1 MAWNV
6 CQTCSRVLIFK
17 PICMKSFFIS
27 LFIAVCAN
35 LSVSA
40 QTKFSVSYNDTVSI
54 AEPLKIKYIVEDDK
68 EFEITPKPL
77 KIKNS
82 FMELLAGPYTST
94 YNSFKMDN
102 GKLTTHKSIIFT
114 YIFLCN
120 KSGMYNVPSLTVTDS
135 VGNEKSFTDDMS
147 FYVSNDAKYRK
158 QKDSMVDEFAD
169 IDMEDTTVNTA
180 KSKILEIVAV
190 VDKNKISLGDSIK
203 CQIHLFTNL
212 DVVSLNTLKDL
223 EVDNAIRHEIPTD
236 TQKTFKETIYKEM
249 PVKTVLWDEYYLI
262 PLQAGTIKIEN
273 ASFKAFYSEHDPN
286 IDPIEAFFNAK
297 SCRIERD
304 SVLTIKSVYF
314 KVTPKELYNKNIN
327 TTAVANTRSSVGIVL
342 DRSSSLFT
350 TEDTLRANY
359 YLLENDFMKRFLP
372 NINRNYDLTIFAKHP
387 YKIFKDDLEEYAN
400 SIKDSNNDG
409 SAVYDAILSA
419 ITDRE
424 TGKIDK
430 KSIILLTDGSD
441 NCSRISA
448 NTLTNI
454 LLENGI
460 RVDVVAF
467 ASKMDSV
474 YYVFKD
480 SIDTN
485 GDDIYDDVEL
495 RNTLIEN
502 GQNLDNIKEIATA
515 TGGVFIQVCNETQLS
530 EAIQQIQNAISFEKR
545 PLKKPAKMFKPD
557 RGMLMKLFKEIY
569 DVSKIPL

>member
-1 MAWNV
+1 MSKMAWNV

-35 LSVSA
+35 LSVFA
-40 QTKFSVSYNDTVSI
+40 QTKFSISYEDTVNVG
-54 AEPLKIKYIVEDDK
+54 EPVKIKYIVEDDK

-94 YNSFKMDN
+94 NTSFKMDN
-102 GKLTTHKSIIFT
+102 GKLIRHKSIILE
-114 YIFLCN
+114 YSFLCS
-120 KSGMYNVPSLTVTDS
+120 KSGKHLVPSLTVTDS
-135 VGNEKSFTDDMS
+135 NGNEYSSLEGMS
-147 FYVSNDAKYRK
+147 FYVIDDEKN
-158 QKDSMVDEFAD
+158 QKKKMVDTD
-169 IDMEDTTVNTA
+169 
-180 KSKILEIVAV
+180 KQKILEIVAV

-359 YLLENDFMKRFLP
+359 YQLENDFMKRFLP

-387 YKIFKDDLEEYAN
+387 YKIFKDDLQEYAN

-467 ASKMDSV
+467 ASKIDSV

-495 RNTLIEN
+495 RNTLIEH

-557 RGMLMKLFKEIY
+557 RGMLVKLFKEIY

>member
-1 MAWNV
+1 MSKMAWNV

-35 LSVSA
+35 LSVFA
-40 QTKFSVSYNDTVSI
+40 QTKFSISYEDTVNVG
-54 AEPLKIKYIVEDDK
+54 EPVKIKYIVEDDK

-94 YNSFKMDN
+94 NTSFKMDN
-102 GKLTTHKSIIFT
+102 GKLIRHKSIILE
-114 YIFLCN
+114 YSFLCS
-120 KSGMYNVPSLTVTDS
+120 KSGKHLVPSLTVTDS
-135 VGNEKSFTDDMS
+135 NGNEYSFLEGKS
-147 FYVSNDAKYRK
+147 FYVIDDEKN
-158 QKDSMVDEFAD
+158 QKKKMVDTD
-169 IDMEDTTVNTA
+169 
-180 KSKILEIVAV
+180 KQKILEIVAV

-223 EVDNAIRHEIPTD
+223 EVDSAIRHEIPTD

-359 YLLENDFMKRFLP
+359 YQLENDFMKRFLP

-387 YKIFKDDLEEYAN
+387 YKIFKDDLQEYAN

-557 RGMLMKLFKEIY
+557 RGMLVKLFKEIY

>member
-1 MAWNV
+1 MSKMAWNV

-35 LSVSA
+35 LSVFA
-40 QTKFSVSYNDTVSI
+40 QTKFSISYEDTVNVG
-54 AEPLKIKYIVEDDK
+54 EPVKIKYIVEDDK

-94 YNSFKMDN
+94 NTSFKMDN
-102 GKLTTHKSIIFT
+102 GKLIRHKSIILE
-114 YIFLCN
+114 YSFLCS
-120 KSGMYNVPSLTVTDS
+120 KSGKHLVPSLTVTDS
-135 VGNEKSFTDDMS
+135 NGNEYSSLEGMS
-147 FYVSNDAKYRK
+147 FYVIDDEKN
-158 QKDSMVDEFAD
+158 QKKKMVDTD
-169 IDMEDTTVNTA
+169 
-180 KSKILEIVAV
+180 KQKILEIVAV

-249 PVKTVLWDEYYLI
+249 PVKTVLLDEYYLI

-273 ASFKAFYSEHDPN
+273 ASFKALYSEHDPN

-359 YLLENDFMKRFLP
+359 YQLENDFMKRFLP

-387 YKIFKDDLEEYAN
+387 YKIFKDDLQEYAN

-454 LLENGI
+454 LLENDI

-467 ASKMDSV
+467 ASKIDSV

-557 RGMLMKLFKEIY
+557 RGMLVKLFKEIY

>member
-1 MAWNV
+1 MSKMAWNV

-35 LSVSA
+35 LSVFA
-40 QTKFSVSYNDTVSI
+40 QTKFSISYEDTVNVG
-54 AEPLKIKYIVEDDK
+54 EPVKIKYIVEDDK

-94 YNSFKMDN
+94 NTSFKMDN
-102 GKLTTHKSIIFT
+102 GKLIRHKSIILEYT
-114 YIFLCN
+114 FLCS
-120 KSGMYNVPSLTVTDS
+120 KSGKHLVPSLTVTDS
-135 VGNEKSFTDDMS
+135 NGNEYSFLEGKS
-147 FYVSNDAKYRK
+147 FYVIDDEKN
-158 QKDSMVDEFAD
+158 QKKKMVDTD
-169 IDMEDTTVNTA
+169 
-180 KSKILEIVAV
+180 KQKILEIVAV

-249 PVKTVLWDEYYLI
+249 PVKTVLLDEYYLI

-359 YLLENDFMKRFLP
+359 YQLENDFMKRFLP

-387 YKIFKDDLEEYAN
+387 YKIFKDDLQEYAN

-467 ASKMDSV
+467 ASKIDSV

-557 RGMLMKLFKEIY
+557 RGMLVKLFKEIY

>member
-1 MAWNV
+1 
-6 CQTCSRVLIFK
+6 
-17 PICMKSFFIS
+17 MKSFFIS

-35 LSVSA
+35 LSVFA
-40 QTKFSVSYNDTVSI
+40 QTKFSISYEDTVNVG
-54 AEPLKIKYIVEDDK
+54 EPVKIKYIVEDDK

-82 FMELLAGPYTST
+82 FMELLAGPYTSANT
-94 YNSFKMDN
+94 SFKMDN
-102 GKLTTHKSIIFT
+102 GKLIRHKSIILE
-114 YIFLCN
+114 YSFLCS
-120 KSGMYNVPSLTVTDS
+120 KSGKHLVPSLTVTDS
-135 VGNEKSFTDDMS
+135 NGNEYSSLEGMS
-147 FYVSNDAKYRK
+147 FYVIDDEKN
-158 QKDSMVDEFAD
+158 QKKKMVDTD
-169 IDMEDTTVNTA
+169 
-180 KSKILEIVAV
+180 KQKILEIVAV

-359 YLLENDFMKRFLP
+359 YQLENDFMKRFLP

-387 YKIFKDDLEEYAN
+387 YKIFKDDLQEYAN

-557 RGMLMKLFKEIY
+557 RGMLVKLFKEIY

>member
-1 MAWNV
+1 MSKMAWNV

-35 LSVSA
+35 LSVFA
-40 QTKFSVSYNDTVSI
+40 QTKFSISYEDTVNVG
-54 AEPLKIKYIVEDDK
+54 EPVKIKYIVEDDK

-94 YNSFKMDN
+94 NTSFKMDN
-102 GKLTTHKSIIFT
+102 GKLIRHKSIILE
-114 YIFLCN
+114 YSFLCS
-120 KSGMYNVPSLTVTDS
+120 KSGKHLVPSLTVTDS
-135 VGNEKSFTDDMS
+135 NGNEYSSLEGMS
-147 FYVSNDAKYRK
+147 FYVIDDEKN
-158 QKDSMVDEFAD
+158 QKKKMVDTD
-169 IDMEDTTVNTA
+169 
-180 KSKILEIVAV
+180 KQKILEIVAV

-249 PVKTVLWDEYYLI
+249 PVKTVLLDEYYLI

-273 ASFKAFYSEHDPN
+273 ASFKALYSEHDPN
-286 IDPIEAFFNAK
+286 IDPFEAFFNGK

-359 YLLENDFMKRFLP
+359 YQLENDFMKRFLP

-387 YKIFKDDLEEYAN
+387 YKIFKDDLQEYAN

-467 ASKMDSV
+467 ASKIDSV

-495 RNTLIEN
+495 RNTLIEH

-557 RGMLMKLFKEIY
+557 RGMLVKLFKEIY

>member
-1 MAWNV
+1 MSKMAWNV

-35 LSVSA
+35 LSVFA
-40 QTKFSVSYNDTVSI
+40 QTKFSISYEDTVNVG
-54 AEPLKIKYIVEDDK
+54 EPVKIKYIVEDDK

-94 YNSFKMDN
+94 NTSFKMDN
-102 GKLTTHKSIIFT
+102 GKLIRHKSIILE
-114 YIFLCN
+114 YSFLCS
-120 KSGMYNVPSLTVTDS
+120 KSGKHLVPSLTVTDS
-135 VGNEKSFTDDMS
+135 NGNEYSSLEGMS
-147 FYVSNDAKYRK
+147 FYVIDDEKN
-158 QKDSMVDEFAD
+158 QKKKMVDTD
-169 IDMEDTTVNTA
+169 
-180 KSKILEIVAV
+180 KQKILEIVAV

-203 CQIHLFTNL
+203 CQIHFFTNL

-249 PVKTVLWDEYYLI
+249 PVKTVLLDEYYLI

-286 IDPIEAFFNAK
+286 IDSIEAFFNAK

-359 YLLENDFMKRFLP
+359 YQLENDFMKRFLP

-387 YKIFKDDLEEYAN
+387 YKIFKDDLQEYAN

-467 ASKMDSV
+467 ASKIDSV

-485 GDDIYDDVEL
+485 GDDIYDNVEL
-495 RNTLIEN
+495 RNMLIEH

-557 RGMLMKLFKEIY
+557 RGMLVKLFKEIY

>member
-1 MAWNV
+1 MSKMAWNV

-35 LSVSA
+35 LSVFA
-40 QTKFSVSYNDTVSI
+40 QTKFSISYEDTVNVG
-54 AEPLKIKYIVEDDK
+54 EPVKIKYIVEDDK

-94 YNSFKMDN
+94 NTSFKMDN
-102 GKLTTHKSIIFT
+102 GKLIRHKSIILEYT
-114 YIFLCN
+114 FLCS
-120 KSGMYNVPSLTVTDS
+120 KSGKHLVPSLTVTDS
-135 VGNEKSFTDDMS
+135 NGNEYSSLEGMS
-147 FYVSNDAKYRK
+147 FYVIDDEKN
-158 QKDSMVDEFAD
+158 QKKKMVDTD
-169 IDMEDTTVNTA
+169 
-180 KSKILEIVAV
+180 KQKILEIVAV

-223 EVDNAIRHEIPTD
+223 EVDSAIRHEIPTD

-359 YLLENDFMKRFLP
+359 YQLENDFMKRFLP

-557 RGMLMKLFKEIY
+557 RGMLVKLFKEIY

>member
-1 MAWNV
+1 MSKMAWNV

-35 LSVSA
+35 LSVFA
-40 QTKFSVSYNDTVSI
+40 QTKFSISYEDTVNVG
-54 AEPLKIKYIVEDDK
+54 EPVKIKYIVEDDK

-82 FMELLAGPYTST
+82 FMELLAGAYTST
-94 YNSFKMDN
+94 NTSFKMDN
-102 GKLTTHKSIIFT
+102 GKLIRHKSIILE
-114 YIFLCN
+114 YSFLCS
-120 KSGMYNVPSLTVTDS
+120 KSGKHLVPSLTVTDS
-135 VGNEKSFTDDMS
+135 NGNEYSSLEGMS
-147 FYVSNDAKYRK
+147 FYVIDDEKN
-158 QKDSMVDEFAD
+158 QKKKMVDTD
-169 IDMEDTTVNTA
+169 
-180 KSKILEIVAV
+180 KQKILEIVAV

-249 PVKTVLWDEYYLI
+249 PVKTVLLDEYYLI

-359 YLLENDFMKRFLP
+359 YQLENDFMKRFLP

-387 YKIFKDDLEEYAN
+387 YKIFKDDLQEYAN

-467 ASKMDSV
+467 ASKIDSV

-485 GDDIYDDVEL
+485 GDDIYDNVEL
-495 RNTLIEN
+495 RNTLIEH

-557 RGMLMKLFKEIY
+557 RGMLVKLFKEIY

>member
-1 MAWNV
+1 MSKMAWNV

-35 LSVSA
+35 LSVFA
-40 QTKFSVSYNDTVSI
+40 QTKFSISYEDTVNVG
-54 AEPLKIKYIVEDDK
+54 EPVKIKYIVEDDK

-82 FMELLAGPYTST
+82 FMELLAGPYTSANT
-94 YNSFKMDN
+94 SFKMDN
-102 GKLTTHKSIIFT
+102 GKLIRHKSIILE
-114 YIFLCN
+114 YSFLCS
-120 KSGMYNVPSLTVTDS
+120 KSGKHLVPSLTVTDS
-135 VGNEKSFTDDMS
+135 NGNEYSSLEGMS
-147 FYVSNDAKYRK
+147 FYVIDDEKN
-158 QKDSMVDEFAD
+158 QKKKMVDTD
-169 IDMEDTTVNTA
+169 
-180 KSKILEIVAV
+180 KQKILEIVAV

-223 EVDNAIRHEIPTD
+223 EVDNAIRYEIPTD

-359 YLLENDFMKRFLP
+359 YQLENDFMKRFLP

-387 YKIFKDDLEEYAN
+387 YKIFKDDLQEYAN

-485 GDDIYDDVEL
+485 GDDIYDNVEL
-495 RNTLIEN
+495 RNTLIEH

-557 RGMLMKLFKEIY
+557 RGMLVKLFKEIY

>member
-1 MAWNV
+1 MSKMEWNV

-35 LSVSA
+35 LSVFA
-40 QTKFSVSYNDTVSI
+40 QTKFSISYEDTVNVG
-54 AEPLKIKYIVEDDK
+54 EPVKIKYIVEDDK

-94 YNSFKMDN
+94 NTSFKMDN
-102 GKLTTHKSIIFT
+102 GKLIRHKSIILE
-114 YIFLCN
+114 YSFLCS
-120 KSGMYNVPSLTVTDS
+120 KSGKHLVPSLTVTDS
-135 VGNEKSFTDDMS
+135 NGNEYSSLEGMS
-147 FYVSNDAKYRK
+147 FYVIDDEKN
-158 QKDSMVDEFAD
+158 QKKKMVDTD
-169 IDMEDTTVNTA
+169 
-180 KSKILEIVAV
+180 KQKILEIVAV

-304 SVLTIKSVYF
+304 SVLTIKPVYL

-359 YLLENDFMKRFLP
+359 YQLENDFMKRFLP

-557 RGMLMKLFKEIY
+557 RGMLVKLFKEIY

>member
-1 MAWNV
+1 MSKMAWNV

-35 LSVSA
+35 LSVFA
-40 QTKFSVSYNDTVSI
+40 QTKFSISYEDTVNVG
-54 AEPLKIKYIVEDDK
+54 EPVKIKYIVEDDK

-94 YNSFKMDN
+94 NTSFKMDN
-102 GKLTTHKSIIFT
+102 GKLIRHKSIILEYT
-114 YIFLCN
+114 FLCS
-120 KSGMYNVPSLTVTDS
+120 KSGKHLVPSLTVTDS
-135 VGNEKSFTDDMS
+135 NGNEYSFLEGKS
-147 FYVSNDAKYRK
+147 FYVIDDEKN
-158 QKDSMVDEFAD
+158 QKKKMVDTD
-169 IDMEDTTVNTA
+169 
-180 KSKILEIVAV
+180 KQKILEIVAV

-327 TTAVANTRSSVGIVL
+327 TTAVAKTRSSVGIVL

-359 YLLENDFMKRFLP
+359 YQLENDFMKRFLP

-387 YKIFKDDLEEYAN
+387 YKIFKDDLQEYAN

-474 YYVFKD
+474 FYVFKD

-557 RGMLMKLFKEIY
+557 RGMLVKLFKEIY

>member
-1 MAWNV
+1 MSKMAWNV

-35 LSVSA
+35 LSVFA
-40 QTKFSVSYNDTVSI
+40 QTKFSISYEDTVNVG
-54 AEPLKIKYIVEDDK
+54 EPVKIKYIVEDDK

-94 YNSFKMDN
+94 NTSFKMDN
-102 GKLTTHKSIIFT
+102 GKLIRHKSIILE
-114 YIFLCN
+114 YSFLCS
-120 KSGMYNVPSLTVTDS
+120 KSGKHLVPSLTVTDS
-135 VGNEKSFTDDMS
+135 NGNEYSSLEGMS
-147 FYVSNDAKYRK
+147 FYVIDDEKN
-158 QKDSMVDEFAD
+158 QKKKMVDTD
-169 IDMEDTTVNTA
+169 
-180 KSKILEIVAV
+180 KQKILEIVAV

-249 PVKTVLWDEYYLI
+249 PVKTVLLDEYYLI

-273 ASFKAFYSEHDPN
+273 ASFKALYSEHDPN

-359 YLLENDFMKRFLP
+359 YQLENDFMKRFLP

-387 YKIFKDDLEEYAN
+387 YKIFKDDLQEYAN

-467 ASKMDSV
+467 ASKIDSV

-485 GDDIYDDVEL
+485 GDDIYDNVEL
-495 RNTLIEN
+495 RNTLIEH

-557 RGMLMKLFKEIY
+557 RGMLVKLFKEIY

>member
-1 MAWNV
+1 M
-6 CQTCSRVLIFK
+6 FK

-35 LSVSA
+35 LSVFA
-40 QTKFSVSYNDTVSI
+40 QTKFSISYEDTVNVG
-54 AEPLKIKYIVEDDK
+54 EPVKIKYIVEDDK

-94 YNSFKMDN
+94 NTSFKMDN
-102 GKLTTHKSIIFT
+102 GKLIRHKSIILE
-114 YIFLCN
+114 YSFLCS
-120 KSGMYNVPSLTVTDS
+120 KSGKHLVPSLTVTDS
-135 VGNEKSFTDDMS
+135 NGNEYSSLEGMS
-147 FYVSNDAKYRK
+147 FYVIDDEKN
-158 QKDSMVDEFAD
+158 QKKKMVDTD
-169 IDMEDTTVNTA
+169 
-180 KSKILEIVAV
+180 KQKILEIVAV

-249 PVKTVLWDEYYLI
+249 PVKTVLLDEYYLI

-273 ASFKAFYSEHDPN
+273 ASFKALYSEHDPN

-342 DRSSSLFT
+342 DRSSSLFA
-350 TEDTLRANY
+350 TEDTLQANY
-359 YLLENDFMKRFLP
+359 YQLENDFMKRFLP

-387 YKIFKDDLEEYAN
+387 YKIFKDDLQEYAN

-467 ASKMDSV
+467 ASKIDSV

-557 RGMLMKLFKEIY
+557 RGMLVKLFKEIY

>member
-1 MAWNV
+1 MSKMAWNV

-35 LSVSA
+35 LSVFA
-40 QTKFSVSYNDTVSI
+40 QTKFSISYEDTVNVG
-54 AEPLKIKYIVEDDK
+54 EPVKIKYIVEDDK

-94 YNSFKMDN
+94 NTSFKMDN
-102 GKLTTHKSIIFT
+102 GKLIRHKSIILE
-114 YIFLCN
+114 YSFLCS
-120 KSGMYNVPSLTVTDS
+120 KSGKHLVPSLTVTDS
-135 VGNEKSFTDDMS
+135 NGNEYSSLEGMS
-147 FYVSNDAKYRK
+147 FYVIDDEKN
-158 QKDSMVDEFAD
+158 QKKKMVDTD
-169 IDMEDTTVNTA
+169 
-180 KSKILEIVAV
+180 KQKILEIVAV

-359 YLLENDFMKRFLP
+359 YQLENDFMKRFLP

-387 YKIFKDDLEEYAN
+387 YKIFKDDLQEYAN

-467 ASKMDSV
+467 ASKIDSV

-557 RGMLMKLFKEIY
+557 RGMLVKLFKEIY

>member
-1 MAWNV
+1 MSKMAWNV

-35 LSVSA
+35 LSVFA
-40 QTKFSVSYNDTVSI
+40 QTKFSISYEDTVNVG
-54 AEPLKIKYIVEDDK
+54 EPVKIKYIVEDDK

-94 YNSFKMDN
+94 NTSFKMDN
-102 GKLTTHKSIIFT
+102 GKLIRHKSIILE
-114 YIFLCN
+114 YSFLCS
-120 KSGMYNVPSLTVTDS
+120 KSGKHLVPSLTVTDS
-135 VGNEKSFTDDMS
+135 NGNEYSSLEGMS
-147 FYVSNDAKYRK
+147 FYVIDDEKN
-158 QKDSMVDEFAD
+158 QKKKMVDTD
-169 IDMEDTTVNTA
+169 
-180 KSKILEIVAV
+180 KQKILEIVAV

-249 PVKTVLWDEYYLI
+249 PVKTVLLDEYYLI

-273 ASFKAFYSEHDPN
+273 ASFKALYSEHDPN

-342 DRSSSLFT
+342 DRSSSLFA

-359 YLLENDFMKRFLP
+359 YQLENAFMKRFLP

-387 YKIFKDDLEEYAN
+387 YKIFKDDLQEYAN

-485 GDDIYDDVEL
+485 GDDIYDNVEL
-495 RNTLIEN
+495 RNTLIEH

-557 RGMLMKLFKEIY
+557 RGMLVKLFKEIY

>member
-1 MAWNV
+1 MSKMAWNV

-35 LSVSA
+35 LSVFA
-40 QTKFSVSYNDTVSI
+40 QTKFSISYEDTVNVG
-54 AEPLKIKYIVEDDK
+54 EPVKIKYIVEDDK

-94 YNSFKMDN
+94 NTSFKMDN
-102 GKLTTHKSIIFT
+102 GKLIRHKSIILE
-114 YIFLCN
+114 YSFLCS
-120 KSGMYNVPSLTVTDS
+120 KSGKHLVPSLTVTDS
-135 VGNEKSFTDDMS
+135 NGNEYSFLEGKS
-147 FYVSNDAKYRK
+147 FYVIDDEKN
-158 QKDSMVDEFAD
+158 QKKKMVDTD
-169 IDMEDTTVNTA
+169 
-180 KSKILEIVAV
+180 KQKILEIVAV

-359 YLLENDFMKRFLP
+359 YQLENDFMKRFLP

-387 YKIFKDDLEEYAN
+387 YKIFKDDLQEYAN

-467 ASKMDSV
+467 ASKIDSV

-495 RNTLIEN
+495 RNTLIEH

-557 RGMLMKLFKEIY
+557 RGMLVKLFKEIY

>member
-1 MAWNV
+1 MSKMAWNV

-35 LSVSA
+35 LSVFA
-40 QTKFSVSYNDTVSI
+40 QTKFSISYEDTVNVG
-54 AEPLKIKYIVEDDK
+54 EPVKIKYIVEDDK

-94 YNSFKMDN
+94 NTSFKMDN
-102 GKLTTHKSIIFT
+102 GKLIRHKSIILE
-114 YIFLCN
+114 YSFLCS
-120 KSGMYNVPSLTVTDS
+120 KSGKHLVPSLTVTDS
-135 VGNEKSFTDDMS
+135 NGNEYSSLEGMS
-147 FYVSNDAKYRK
+147 FYVIDDEKN
-158 QKDSMVDEFAD
+158 QKKKMVDTD
-169 IDMEDTTVNTA
+169 
-180 KSKILEIVAV
+180 KQKILEIVAV

-359 YLLENDFMKRFLP
+359 YQLENDFMKRFLP

-387 YKIFKDDLEEYAN
+387 YKIFKDDLQEYAN

-467 ASKMDSV
+467 ASKIDSV

-485 GDDIYDDVEL
+485 GDDIYDNVEL
-495 RNTLIEN
+495 RNTLIEH

-557 RGMLMKLFKEIY
+557 RGMLVKLFKEIY

>member
-1 MAWNV
+1 
-6 CQTCSRVLIFK
+6 
-17 PICMKSFFIS
+17 MKSFFIS

-35 LSVSA
+35 LSVFA
-40 QTKFSVSYNDTVSI
+40 QTKFSISYEDTVNVG
-54 AEPLKIKYIVEDDK
+54 EPVKIKYIVEDDK
-68 EFEITPKPL
+68 EFAITPKPL

-94 YNSFKMDN
+94 NTSFKMDN
-102 GKLTTHKSIIFT
+102 GKLIRHKSIILEYT
-114 YIFLCN
+114 FLCS
-120 KSGMYNVPSLTVTDS
+120 KSGKHLVPSLTVTDS
-135 VGNEKSFTDDMS
+135 NGNEYSSLEGMS
-147 FYVSNDAKYRK
+147 FYVIDDEKN
-158 QKDSMVDEFAD
+158 QKKKMVDTD
-169 IDMEDTTVNTA
+169 
-180 KSKILEIVAV
+180 KQKILEIVAV

-359 YLLENDFMKRFLP
+359 YQLENDFMKRFLP

-387 YKIFKDDLEEYAN
+387 YKIFKDDLQEYAN

-557 RGMLMKLFKEIY
+557 RGMLVKLFKEIY

>member
-1 MAWNV
+1 MSKMAWNV

-35 LSVSA
+35 LSVFA
-40 QTKFSVSYNDTVSI
+40 QTKFSISYEDTVNVG
-54 AEPLKIKYIVEDDK
+54 EPVKIKYIVEDDK

-94 YNSFKMDN
+94 NTSFKMDN
-102 GKLTTHKSIIFT
+102 GKLIRHKSIILE
-114 YIFLCN
+114 YSFLCS
-120 KSGMYNVPSLTVTDS
+120 KSGKHLVPSLTVTDS
-135 VGNEKSFTDDMS
+135 NGNEYSSLEGMS
-147 FYVSNDAKYRK
+147 FYVIDDEKN
-158 QKDSMVDEFAD
+158 QKKKMVDTD
-169 IDMEDTTVNTA
+169 
-180 KSKILEIVAV
+180 KQKILEIVAV

-273 ASFKAFYSEHDPN
+273 ASFKALYSEHDPN

-359 YLLENDFMKRFLP
+359 YQLENDFMKRFLP

-387 YKIFKDDLEEYAN
+387 YKIFKDDLQEYAN

-467 ASKMDSV
+467 ASKIDSV

-485 GDDIYDDVEL
+485 GDDIYDNVEL
-495 RNTLIEN
+495 RNTLIEH

-557 RGMLMKLFKEIY
+557 RGMLVKLFKEIY

>member
-1 MAWNV
+1 MSKMAWNV

-35 LSVSA
+35 LSVFA
-40 QTKFSVSYNDTVSI
+40 QTKFSISYEDTVNVG
-54 AEPLKIKYIVEDDK
+54 EPVKIKYIVEDDK

-94 YNSFKMDN
+94 NTSFKMDN
-102 GKLTTHKSIIFT
+102 GKLIRHKSIILE
-114 YIFLCN
+114 YSFLCS
-120 KSGMYNVPSLTVTDS
+120 KSGKHLVPSLTVTDS
-135 VGNEKSFTDDMS
+135 NGNEYSSLEGMS
-147 FYVSNDAKYRK
+147 FYVIDDEKN
-158 QKDSMVDEFAD
+158 QKKKMVDTD
-169 IDMEDTTVNTA
+169 
-180 KSKILEIVAV
+180 KQKILEIVAV

-249 PVKTVLWDEYYLI
+249 PVKTVLLDEYYLI

-273 ASFKAFYSEHDPN
+273 ASFKALYSEHDPN

-327 TTAVANTRSSVGIVL
+327 TTAVAKTRSSVGIVL

-359 YLLENDFMKRFLP
+359 YQLENDFMKRFLP

-387 YKIFKDDLEEYAN
+387 YKIFKDDLQEYAN

-467 ASKMDSV
+467 ASKIDSV

-495 RNTLIEN
+495 RNTLIEH

-557 RGMLMKLFKEIY
+557 RGMLVKLFKEIY

>member
-1 MAWNV
+1 MSKMAWNV

-35 LSVSA
+35 LSVFA
-40 QTKFSVSYNDTVSI
+40 QTKFSISYEDTVNVG
-54 AEPLKIKYIVEDDK
+54 EPVKIKYIVEDDK

-82 FMELLAGPYTST
+82 FMELLAGPYTSANT
-94 YNSFKMDN
+94 SFKMDN
-102 GKLTTHKSIIFT
+102 GKLIRHKSIILE
-114 YIFLCN
+114 YSFLCS
-120 KSGMYNVPSLTVTDS
+120 KSGKHLVPSLTVTDS
-135 VGNEKSFTDDMS
+135 NGNEYSSLEGMS
-147 FYVSNDAKYRK
+147 FYVIDDEKN
-158 QKDSMVDEFAD
+158 QKKKMVDTD
-169 IDMEDTTVNTA
+169 
-180 KSKILEIVAV
+180 KQKILEIVAV
-190 VDKNKISLGDSIK
+190 VDKNKISLGDSVK

-212 DVVSLNTLKDL
+212 DVVSFNTLKDL

-359 YLLENDFMKRFLP
+359 YQLENDFMKRFLP

-387 YKIFKDDLEEYAN
+387 YKIFKDDLQEYAN

-557 RGMLMKLFKEIY
+557 RGMLVKLFKEIY

>member
-1 MAWNV
+1 MSKMAWNV

-35 LSVSA
+35 LSVFA
-40 QTKFSVSYNDTVSI
+40 QTKFSISYEDTVNVG
-54 AEPLKIKYIVEDDK
+54 EPVKIKYIVEDDK

-94 YNSFKMDN
+94 NTSFKMDN
-102 GKLTTHKSIIFT
+102 GKLIRHKSIILE
-114 YIFLCN
+114 YSFLCS
-120 KSGMYNVPSLTVTDS
+120 KSGKHLVPSLTVTDS
-135 VGNEKSFTDDMS
+135 NGNEYSSLEGMS
-147 FYVSNDAKYRK
+147 FYVIDDEKN
-158 QKDSMVDEFAD
+158 QKKKMVDTD
-169 IDMEDTTVNTA
+169 
-180 KSKILEIVAV
+180 KQKILEIVAV
-190 VDKNKISLGDSIK
+190 VDKNKISLGDSVK

-212 DVVSLNTLKDL
+212 DVVSFNTLKDL

-249 PVKTVLWDEYYLI
+249 PVKTVLLDEYYLI

-273 ASFKAFYSEHDPN
+273 ASFKALYSEHDPN

-359 YLLENDFMKRFLP
+359 YQLENDFMKRFLP

-387 YKIFKDDLEEYAN
+387 YKIFKDDLQEYAN

-454 LLENGI
+454 LLENDI

-467 ASKMDSV
+467 ASKIDSV

-495 RNTLIEN
+495 RNTLIEH

-557 RGMLMKLFKEIY
+557 RGMLVKLFKEIY

>member
-1 MAWNV
+1 MSKMAWNV

-35 LSVSA
+35 LSVFA
-40 QTKFSVSYNDTVSI
+40 QTKFSISYEDTVNVG
-54 AEPLKIKYIVEDDK
+54 EPVKIKYIVEDDK

-94 YNSFKMDN
+94 NTSFKMDN
-102 GKLTTHKSIIFT
+102 GKLIRHKSIILEYT
-114 YIFLCN
+114 FLCS
-120 KSGMYNVPSLTVTDS
+120 KSGKHLVPSLTVTDS
-135 VGNEKSFTDDMS
+135 NGNEYSSLEGMS
-147 FYVSNDAKYRK
+147 FYVIDDEKN
-158 QKDSMVDEFAD
+158 QKKKMVDTD
-169 IDMEDTTVNTA
+169 
-180 KSKILEIVAV
+180 KQKILEIVAV

-249 PVKTVLWDEYYLI
+249 PVKTVLWNEYYLI

-359 YLLENDFMKRFLP
+359 YQLENDFMKRFLP

-387 YKIFKDDLEEYAN
+387 YKIFKDDLQEYAN

-557 RGMLMKLFKEIY
+557 RGMLVKLFKEIY

>member
-1 MAWNV
+1 MSKMAWNV

-35 LSVSA
+35 LSVFA
-40 QTKFSVSYNDTVSI
+40 QTKFSISYEDTVNVG
-54 AEPLKIKYIVEDDK
+54 EPVKIKYIVEDDK

-94 YNSFKMDN
+94 NTSFKMDN
-102 GKLTTHKSIIFT
+102 GKLIRHKSIILE
-114 YIFLCN
+114 YSFLCS
-120 KSGMYNVPSLTVTDS
+120 KSGKHLVPSLTVTDS
-135 VGNEKSFTDDMS
+135 NGNEYSSLEGMS
-147 FYVSNDAKYRK
+147 FYVIDDEKN
-158 QKDSMVDEFAD
+158 QKKKMVDTD
-169 IDMEDTTVNTA
+169 
-180 KSKILEIVAV
+180 KQKILEIVAV

-249 PVKTVLWDEYYLI
+249 PVKTVLLDEYYLI

-273 ASFKAFYSEHDPN
+273 ASFKALYSEHDPN

-359 YLLENDFMKRFLP
+359 YQLENDFMKRFLP

-387 YKIFKDDLEEYAN
+387 YKIFKDDLQEYAN

-485 GDDIYDDVEL
+485 GDDIYDNVEL
-495 RNTLIEN
+495 RNTLIEH

-545 PLKKPAKMFKPD
+545 PLKKPAKVFKPD
-557 RGMLMKLFKEIY
+557 RGMLVKLFKEIY

>member
-1 MAWNV
+1 MSKMAWNV

-35 LSVSA
+35 LSVFA
-40 QTKFSVSYNDTVSI
+40 QTKFSISYEDTVNVG
-54 AEPLKIKYIVEDDK
+54 EPVKIKYIVEDDK

-94 YNSFKMDN
+94 NTSFKMDN
-102 GKLTTHKSIIFT
+102 GKLIRHKSIILE
-114 YIFLCN
+114 YSFLCS
-120 KSGMYNVPSLTVTDS
+120 KSGKHLVPSLTVTDS
-135 VGNEKSFTDDMS
+135 NGNEYSSLEGMS
-147 FYVSNDAKYRK
+147 FYVIDDEKN
-158 QKDSMVDEFAD
+158 QKKKMVDTD
-169 IDMEDTTVNTA
+169 
-180 KSKILEIVAV
+180 KQKILEIVAV

-273 ASFKAFYSEHDPN
+273 ASFKALYSEHDPN

-342 DRSSSLFT
+342 DRSSSLFA

-359 YLLENDFMKRFLP
+359 YQLENDFMKRFLP

-387 YKIFKDDLEEYAN
+387 YKIFKDDLQEYAN

-454 LLENGI
+454 LLENDI

-467 ASKMDSV
+467 ASKIDSV

-495 RNTLIEN
+495 RNTLIEH

-557 RGMLMKLFKEIY
+557 RGMLVKLFKEIY

>member
-1 MAWNV
+1 MSKMAWNV

-35 LSVSA
+35 LSVFA
-40 QTKFSVSYNDTVSI
+40 QTKFSISYEDTVNVG
-54 AEPLKIKYIVEDDK
+54 EPVKIKYIVEDDK

-94 YNSFKMDN
+94 NTSFKMDN
-102 GKLTTHKSIIFT
+102 GKLIRHKSIILEYT
-114 YIFLCN
+114 FLCS
-120 KSGMYNVPSLTVTDS
+120 KSGKHLVPSLTVTDS
-135 VGNEKSFTDDMS
+135 NGNEYSFLEGKS
-147 FYVSNDAKYRK
+147 FYVIDDEKN
-158 QKDSMVDEFAD
+158 QKKKMVDTD
-169 IDMEDTTVNTA
+169 
-180 KSKILEIVAV
+180 KQKILEIVAV

-273 ASFKAFYSEHDPN
+273 ASFKALYSEHDPN

-359 YLLENDFMKRFLP
+359 YQLENDFMKRFLP

-387 YKIFKDDLEEYAN
+387 YKIFKDDLQEYAN

-485 GDDIYDDVEL
+485 GDDIYDDVKL
-495 RNTLIEN
+495 RNMLIEN
-502 GQNLDNIKEIATA
+502 YQNLDKIKEIATA
-515 TGGVFIQVCNETQLS
+515 TGGVFVQVCNETQLP
-530 EAIQQIQNAISFEKR
+530 EAILQIQNAISFEKR
-545 PLKKPAKMFKPD
+545 SFKKAAKMFKPD
-557 RGMLMKLFKEIY
+557 RGMLVKLYKEIY

>member
-1 MAWNV
+1 
-6 CQTCSRVLIFK
+6 
-17 PICMKSFFIS
+17 MKSFFIS

-35 LSVSA
+35 LSVFA
-40 QTKFSVSYNDTVSI
+40 QTKFSISYEDTVNVG
-54 AEPLKIKYIVEDDK
+54 EPVKIKYIVEDDK

-94 YNSFKMDN
+94 NTSFKMDN
-102 GKLTTHKSIIFT
+102 GKLIRHKSIILEYT
-114 YIFLCN
+114 FLCS
-120 KSGMYNVPSLTVTDS
+120 KSGKHLVPSLTVTDS
-135 VGNEKSFTDDMS
+135 NGNEYSFLEGKS
-147 FYVSNDAKYRK
+147 FYVIDDEKN
-158 QKDSMVDEFAD
+158 QKKKMVDTD
-169 IDMEDTTVNTA
+169 
-180 KSKILEIVAV
+180 KQKILEIVAV

-223 EVDNAIRHEIPTD
+223 EVDSAIRHEIPTD

-249 PVKTVLWDEYYLI
+249 PVKTVLWNEYYLI

-273 ASFKAFYSEHDPN
+273 ASFKALYSEHDPN

-359 YLLENDFMKRFLP
+359 YQLENDFMKRFLP

-387 YKIFKDDLEEYAN
+387 YKIFKDDLQEYAN

-557 RGMLMKLFKEIY
+557 RGMLVKLFKEIY

>member
-1 MAWNV
+1 MSKMAWNV

-35 LSVSA
+35 LSVFA
-40 QTKFSVSYNDTVSI
+40 QTKFSISYEDTVNVG
-54 AEPLKIKYIVEDDK
+54 EPVKIKYIVEDDK

-94 YNSFKMDN
+94 NTSFKMDN
-102 GKLTTHKSIIFT
+102 GKLIRHKSIILE
-114 YIFLCN
+114 YSFLCS
-120 KSGMYNVPSLTVTDS
+120 KSGKHLVPSLTVTDS
-135 VGNEKSFTDDMS
+135 NGNEYSSLEGMS
-147 FYVSNDAKYRK
+147 FYVIDDEKN
-158 QKDSMVDEFAD
+158 QKKKMVDTD
-169 IDMEDTTVNTA
+169 
-180 KSKILEIVAV
+180 KQKILEIVAV

-249 PVKTVLWDEYYLI
+249 PVKTVLLDEYYLI

-273 ASFKAFYSEHDPN
+273 ASFKALYSEHDPN

-359 YLLENDFMKRFLP
+359 YQLENDFMKRFLP

-387 YKIFKDDLEEYAN
+387 YKIFKDDLQEYAN

-454 LLENGI
+454 LLENDI

-467 ASKMDSV
+467 ASKIDSV

-485 GDDIYDDVEL
+485 GDDIYDNVEL
-495 RNTLIEN
+495 RNTLIEH

-557 RGMLMKLFKEIY
+557 RGMLVKLFKEIY

>member
-1 MAWNV
+1 MSKMAWNV

-35 LSVSA
+35 LSVFA
-40 QTKFSVSYNDTVSI
+40 QTKFSISYEDTVNVG
-54 AEPLKIKYIVEDDK
+54 EPVKIKYIVEDDK

-94 YNSFKMDN
+94 NTSFKMDN
-102 GKLTTHKSIIFT
+102 GKLIRHKSIILE
-114 YIFLCN
+114 YSFLCS
-120 KSGMYNVPSLTVTDS
+120 KSGKHLVPSLTVTDS
-135 VGNEKSFTDDMS
+135 NGNEYSSLEGMS
-147 FYVSNDAKYRK
+147 FYVIDDEKN
-158 QKDSMVDEFAD
+158 QKKKMVDTD
-169 IDMEDTTVNTA
+169 
-180 KSKILEIVAV
+180 KQKILEIVAV

-249 PVKTVLWDEYYLI
+249 PVKTVLLDEYYLI

-273 ASFKAFYSEHDPN
+273 ASFKALYSEHDPN

-342 DRSSSLFT
+342 DRSSSLFA

-359 YLLENDFMKRFLP
+359 YQLENAFMKRFLP

-387 YKIFKDDLEEYAN
+387 YKIFKDDLQEYAN

-495 RNTLIEN
+495 RNTLFEN

-557 RGMLMKLFKEIY
+557 RGMLVKLFKEIY

>member
-1 MAWNV
+1 MSKMAWNV

-35 LSVSA
+35 LSVFA
-40 QTKFSVSYNDTVSI
+40 QTKFSISYEDTVNVG
-54 AEPLKIKYIVEDDK
+54 EPVKIKYIVEDDK

-94 YNSFKMDN
+94 NTSFKMDN
-102 GKLTTHKSIIFT
+102 GKLIRHKSIILEYT
-114 YIFLCN
+114 FLCS
-120 KSGMYNVPSLTVTDS
+120 KSGKHLVPSLTVTDS
-135 VGNEKSFTDDMS
+135 NGNEYSSLEGMS
-147 FYVSNDAKYRK
+147 FYVIDDEKN
-158 QKDSMVDEFAD
+158 QKKKMVDTD
-169 IDMEDTTVNTA
+169 
-180 KSKILEIVAV
+180 KQKILEIVAV

-359 YLLENDFMKRFLP
+359 YQLENDFMKRFLP

-557 RGMLMKLFKEIY
+557 RGMLVKLFKEIY

>member
-1 MAWNV
+1 MSKMAWNV

-35 LSVSA
+35 LSVFA
-40 QTKFSVSYNDTVSI
+40 QTKFSISYEDTVNVG
-54 AEPLKIKYIVEDDK
+54 EPVKIKYIVEDDK

-82 FMELLAGPYTST
+82 FMELLAGPYTSANT
-94 YNSFKMDN
+94 SFKMDN
-102 GKLTTHKSIIFT
+102 GKLIRHKSIILEYT
-114 YIFLCN
+114 FLCS
-120 KSGMYNVPSLTVTDS
+120 KSGKHLVPSLTVTDS
-135 VGNEKSFTDDMS
+135 NGNEYSSLEGMS
-147 FYVSNDAKYRK
+147 FYVIDDEKN
-158 QKDSMVDEFAD
+158 QKKKMVDTD
-169 IDMEDTTVNTA
+169 
-180 KSKILEIVAV
+180 KQKILEIVAV

-249 PVKTVLWDEYYLI
+249 PVKTVLLDEYYLI

-273 ASFKAFYSEHDPN
+273 ASFKALYSEHDPN

-342 DRSSSLFT
+342 DRSSSLFA
-350 TEDTLRANY
+350 TEDTLQANY
-359 YLLENDFMKRFLP
+359 YQLENDFMKRFLP

-387 YKIFKDDLEEYAN
+387 YKIFKDDLQEYAN

-467 ASKMDSV
+467 ASKIDSV

-495 RNTLIEN
+495 RNTLIEH

-557 RGMLMKLFKEIY
+557 RGMLVKLFKEIY

>member
-1 MAWNV
+1 MSKMAWNV

-35 LSVSA
+35 LSVFA
-40 QTKFSVSYNDTVSI
+40 QTKFSISYEDTVNVG
-54 AEPLKIKYIVEDDK
+54 EPVKIKYIVEDDK

-94 YNSFKMDN
+94 NTSFKMDN
-102 GKLTTHKSIIFT
+102 GKLIRHKSIILEYT
-114 YIFLCN
+114 FLCS
-120 KSGMYNVPSLTVTDS
+120 KSGKHLVPSLTVTDS
-135 VGNEKSFTDDMS
+135 NGNEYSSLEGMS
-147 FYVSNDAKYRK
+147 FYVIDDEKN
-158 QKDSMVDEFAD
+158 QKKKMVDTD
-169 IDMEDTTVNTA
+169 
-180 KSKILEIVAV
+180 KQKILEIVAV

-249 PVKTVLWDEYYLI
+249 PVKTVLLDEYYLI

-273 ASFKAFYSEHDPN
+273 ASFKALYSEHDPN

-359 YLLENDFMKRFLP
+359 YQLENDFMKRFLP

-387 YKIFKDDLEEYAN
+387 YKIFKDDLQEYAN

-467 ASKMDSV
+467 ASKIDSV

-485 GDDIYDDVEL
+485 GDDIYDNVEL

-557 RGMLMKLFKEIY
+557 RGMLVKLFKEIY

>member
-1 MAWNV
+1 MSKMAWNV

-35 LSVSA
+35 LSVFA
-40 QTKFSVSYNDTVSI
+40 QTKFSISYEDTVNVG
-54 AEPLKIKYIVEDDK
+54 EPVKIKYIVEDDK

-94 YNSFKMDN
+94 NTSFKMDN
-102 GKLTTHKSIIFT
+102 GKLIRHKSIILE
-114 YIFLCN
+114 YSFLCS
-120 KSGMYNVPSLTVTDS
+120 KSGKHLVPSLTVTDS
-135 VGNEKSFTDDMS
+135 NGNEYSSLEGMS
-147 FYVSNDAKYRK
+147 FYVIDDEKN
-158 QKDSMVDEFAD
+158 QKKKMVDTD
-169 IDMEDTTVNTA
+169 
-180 KSKILEIVAV
+180 KQKILEIVAV

-236 TQKTFKETIYKEM
+236 TQKTFKETIYKEI
-249 PVKTVLWDEYYLI
+249 PVKTVLLDEYYLI

-273 ASFKAFYSEHDPN
+273 ASFKALYSEHDPN

-359 YLLENDFMKRFLP
+359 YQLENDFMKRFLP

-387 YKIFKDDLEEYAN
+387 YKIFKDDLQEYAN

-467 ASKMDSV
+467 ASKIDSV

-485 GDDIYDDVEL
+485 GDDIYDNVEL
-495 RNTLIEN
+495 RNTLIEH

-557 RGMLMKLFKEIY
+557 RGMLVKLFKEIY

>member
-1 MAWNV
+1 MSKMAWNV

-17 PICMKSFFIS
+17 HICMKSFFIS

-35 LSVSA
+35 LSVCA

-68 EFEITPKPL
+68 EFEITPKSLNL
-77 KIKNS
+77 KKG
-82 FMELLAGPYTST
+82 FMELLTGPDTSINTSLIT
-94 YNSFKMDN
+94 YN
-102 GKLTTHKSIIFT
+102 GKLTTHKSISFT
-114 YIFLCN
+114 YTFLCF
-120 KSGMYNVPSLTVTDS
+120 KSGKYFVPSLTVTDS

-158 QKDSMVDEFAD
+158 QKDSMVDID
-169 IDMEDTTVNTA
+169 IEDTTVNTA

-249 PVKTVLWDEYYLI
+249 PVKTVLWAEYYLI
-262 PLQAGTIKIEN
+262 PLQAGKIKIGDG
-273 ASFKAFYSEHDPN
+273 SFKATCLEKNPN
-286 IDPIEAFFNAK
+286 IDPLEAFFSGKIGN
-297 SCRIERD
+297 ERD
-304 SVLTIKSVYF
+304 SVLTIKPVYI
-314 KVTPKELYNKNIN
+314 KVIRQKQYSEDEKMQTI
-327 TTAVANTRSSVGIVL
+327 ANTRSSIGIVL

-359 YLLENDFMKRFLP
+359 YKLENVFMKRFLP

-387 YKIFKDDLEEYAN
+387 YKIFKDDLEEYAD
-400 SIKDSNNDG
+400 SIKYSNNDG
-409 SAVYDAILSA
+409 SAVYDAVLSA
-419 ITDRE
+419 ITNRE

-430 KSIILLTDGSD
+430 ESILLLTDGSD

-448 NTLTNI
+448 NTLTNV
-454 LLENGI
+454 LLKYGI

-474 YYVFKD
+474 YYAFKN

-485 GDDIYDDVEL
+485 GDNIYDDVVL
-495 RNTLIEN
+495 KNTLIEN
-502 GQNLDNIKEIATA
+502 DQNLDKIKEIATA
-515 TGGVFIQVCNETQLS
+515 TGGVFVQVCNETQLP

-557 RGMLMKLFKEIY
+557 RGMLVKLYKEIY

>member
-1 MAWNV
+1 MSKMAWNV

-35 LSVSA
+35 LSVFA
-40 QTKFSVSYNDTVSI
+40 QTKFSISYEDTVNVG
-54 AEPLKIKYIVEDDK
+54 EPVKIKYIVEDDK

-94 YNSFKMDN
+94 NTSFKMDN
-102 GKLTTHKSIIFT
+102 GKLIRHKSIILE
-114 YIFLCN
+114 YSFLCS
-120 KSGMYNVPSLTVTDS
+120 KSGKHLVPSLTVTDS
-135 VGNEKSFTDDMS
+135 NGNEYSSLEGMS
-147 FYVSNDAKYRK
+147 FYVIDDEKN
-158 QKDSMVDEFAD
+158 QKKKMVDTD
-169 IDMEDTTVNTA
+169 
-180 KSKILEIVAV
+180 KQKILEIVAV

-249 PVKTVLWDEYYLI
+249 PVKTVLLAEHYLI
-262 PLQAGTIKIEN
+262 PLQAGIIKIEN
-273 ASFKAFYSEHDPN
+273 ASFKAFYSEQDPN
-286 IDPIEAFFNAK
+286 IDPFEAFFNGK

-359 YLLENDFMKRFLP
+359 YQLENAFMKRFLP

-387 YKIFKDDLEEYAN
+387 YKIFKDDLQEYAN

-495 RNTLIEN
+495 RNTLIEH

-545 PLKKPAKMFKPD
+545 PLKKPAKVFKPD
-557 RGMLMKLFKEIY
+557 RGMLVKFFKEIY